1 MSKYKRQTKQEERD
15 IKLLDDVIN
24 GKVKIGVYDRAKKKS
39 QANRKGGATP
49 TDEDETEVMSYYAR
63 FLRIILP
70 GIMAKL
76 SRIEDPRDTRRVT
89 HSLPLLLLFG
99 IIIFLSHCKSRRS
112 VNRTIAHESVMSLVE
127 EFVPDVNGMPH
138 ADTLA
143 RLLSRIDA
151 EDINKHYEEMIKE
164 FITSNQFKEVQ
175 SGRFRVAIDGTRK
188 FTRKYKWDERALH
201 QNADDEEKQQ
211 YYVYVLESV
220 LILDNGMT
228 LPLLTEILENETTH
242 VEVNKQDKTENNS
255 TPVVSHYDKDKKTE
269 ISEEKQKQDCETKA
283 FHRLSKRLAKLL
295 GKGCVTLVLDG
306 LYASGPVISRCNE
319 YGWEYM
325 ISLKRK
331 SLKTVWEDFNGLR
344 KIESDNTLE
353 AQWGNREQVYNWSN
367 ELEYTYGKNHKRLR
381 LKLVTCKET
390 WIEEH
395 PRSGG
400 KSETKVT
407 EYAWLSS
414 KRITKDN
421 AFELC
426 TIIARSR
433 WCIENSFLVVKHQG
447 YNYSHCYSYNW
458 NAMKGFHYLMKFG
471 RFLNVL
477 IAYSESLSVYVQ
489 VEGQSGFIQ
498 TVWGKILEGK
508 WPRCE
513 SIASRQDGSFVINRR
528 QKIKYPSFIK
538 AA

>member
-1 MSKYKRQTKQEERD
+1 MIKNKKQAKQEERD
-15 IKLLDDVIN
+15 IKLLDNVIN
-24 GKVKIGVYDRAKKKS
+24 GKVKIGVYDRTKKKS

-49 TDEDETEVMSYYAR
+49 TDEDEAEVMSHYAR
-63 FLRIILP
+63 YLRILLP

-89 HSLPLLLLFG
+89 HSLPLLLLYG
-99 IIIFLSHCKSRRS
+99 IIIFLSHCTSRRS
-112 VNRTIAHESVMSLVE
+112 VNRTIAHNSVMSLVE

-143 RLLSRIDA
+143 RLLGNIDA
-151 EDINKHYEEMIKE
+151 EDINIHYEEMIKG
-164 FITSNQFKEVQ
+164 FISSNEFKEVQ

-188 FTRKYKWDERALH
+188 FTRKHKWDERALH
-201 QNADDEEKQQ
+201 QNAEDEEKQQ
-211 YYVYVLESV
+211 YYVYALESV

-228 LPLLTEILENETTH
+228 LPLLTEILENETTQ
-242 VEVNKQDKTENNS
+242 VEVNKQVKTENNS
-255 TPVVSHYDKDKKTE
+255 TPAVNHCGKDKKTE
-269 ISEEKQKQDCETKA
+269 ISEEKQKQDCETKG

-344 KIESDNTLE
+344 KIESGNTLE
-353 AQWGNREQVYNWSN
+353 AQWGNREQVYYWSN
-367 ELEYTYGKNHKRLR
+367 ELEYTYGKNHKRLK

-400 KSETKVT
+400 KPKTNTT

-421 AFELC
+421 VFELC

-433 WCIENSFLVVKHQG
+433 WCIENSFLVLKHQG

-471 RFLNVL
+471 RF
-477 IAYSESLSVYVQ
+477 
-489 VEGQSGFIQ
+489 
-498 TVWGKILEGK
+498 
-508 WPRCE
+508 
-513 SIASRQDGSFVINRR
+513 
-528 QKIKYPSFIK
+528 
-538 AA
+538 